1 MEKITSKSLMLLSVG
16 LFIIAASIIIPHFV
30 NISDLSRGL
39 IVGMGL
45 GMLLLALNPKRES
58 N

>member
-1 MEKITSKSLMLLSVG
+1 MEKITSKKSLMLLSVG
-16 LFIIAASIIIPHFV
+16 IFIISASLIIPHFV

-45 GMLLLALNPKRES
+45 GMLLLALTPKRV
-58 N
+58 

>member
-1 MEKITSKSLMLLSVG
+1 MLLSVG

>member
-1 MEKITSKSLMLLSVG
+1 MEKITSKKSLMLLSVG
-16 LFIIAASIIIPHFV
+16 IFIIVASLIIPHFV

-45 GMLLLALNPKRES
+45 GMLLLALTPKRV
-58 N
+58 